1 MGHDHSAHT
10 AEAANLEGPIPHPM
24 HGGHLGHMLP
34 GWFFFAWATWWLI
47 GIFRTYMLSSGR
59 SPYSARCWFEFP
71 WAKRIPLE
79 PILKV
84 ALTFIGI
91 NGELWFGHE
100 SWRCAWYPAE
110 SSCTNMV
117 SRAL

>member
-1 MGHDHSAHT
+1 MNHDHSAHT
-10 AEAANLEGPIPHPM
+10 AEAASLEGPIPHPM

-34 GWFFFAWATWWLI
+34 GWFFFAWATWWLT

-59 SPYSARCWFEFP
+59 SPYSAQGWFEFP
-71 WAKRIPLE
+71 WAKHIPLE
-79 PILKV
+79 PVLKV

-100 SWRCAWYPAE
+100 SWRYAWPTW
-110 SSCTNMV
+110 S
-117 SRAL
+117 